1 TNLSFPAS
9 SFLASNS
16 GQRAADSNFLARHKH
31 DFLHDF
37 AREPECNSRSQN
49 NLGVGGTLFA
59 RVEGVWESR
68 PRTFLDYL
76 IQLLVDPIHVTWG
89 DSEPERTFKV
99 FHATFLAEH
108 NEFSILVS
116 GYGMDGE

>member
-1 TNLSFPAS
+1 MTSP
-9 SFLASNS
+9 
-16 GQRAADSNFLARHKH
+16 
-31 DFLHDF
+31 
-37 AREPECNSRSQN
+37 EPECNSRSQN
-49 NLGVGGTLFA
+49 NLGCRRHFVC
-59 RVEGVWESR
+59 ESR
-68 PRTFLDYL
+68 RCMGVATQNVLDYL

>member
-1 TNLSFPAS
+1 MGVAT
-9 SFLASNS
+9 
-16 GQRAADSNFLARHKH
+16 
-31 DFLHDF
+31 
-37 AREPECNSRSQN
+37 QN
-49 NLGVGGTLFA
+49 VPGL
-59 RVEGVWESR
+59 
-68 PRTFLDYL
+68 PY
-76 IQLLVDPIHVTWG
+76 QLLVDPIHVTWG

>member
-1 TNLSFPAS
+1 MASEPQIRIFWPDTNMISFMTSP
-9 SFLASNS
+9 
-16 GQRAADSNFLARHKH
+16 G
-31 DFLHDF
+31 
-37 AREPECNSRSQN
+37 EPECNSRSQN